1 MAFSFL
7 TQEIAMD
14 LGTANTVIFRND
26 EKVLDEPSIVAID
39 NNTQKCIAI
48 GQQAKLMHEH
58 TNPGIKTIRPLR
70 NGVIADFNAAE
81 MMIKGFIKQV
91 NNKKK
96 SLFSPNLKIVVGIPS
111 GSTQVEIRAVRDSCE
126 HAGGRDVYLIY
137 EPMAAALG
145 IGLDVEAPKG
155 NMVVDIGGGTAEIA
169 VISLGGIVEQESIQT
184 AGDVFNTDIQYYMRQ
199 QHNIRIGETTA
210 EKIKIAVGAVIP
222 DLDEEPE
229 PFVVNGPNLMTAHP
243 VEATVTYQEIA
254 RLPIAST
261 RVSPNLRPPYF
272 MSSSRLPLSST
283 PTLSRMEYSSPEEE
297 PCSADS
303 PRGSLTR

>member
-26 EKVLDEPSIVAID
+26 QKVLDEPSIVAID

-96 SLFSPNLKIVVGIPS
+96 SSPPTSRSWSEYLP
-111 GSTQVEIRAVRDSCE
+111 AV
-126 HAGGRDVYLIY
+126 
-137 EPMAAALG
+137 
-145 IGLDVEAPKG
+145 
-155 NMVVDIGGGTAEIA
+155 
-169 VISLGGIVEQESIQT
+169 
-184 AGDVFNTDIQYYMRQ
+184 
-199 QHNIRIGETTA
+199 
-210 EKIKIAVGAVIP
+210 
-222 DLDEEPE
+222 
-229 PFVVNGPNLMTAHP
+229 
-243 VEATVTYQEIA
+243 
-254 RLPIAST
+254 
-261 RVSPNLRPPYF
+261 
-272 MSSSRLPLSST
+272 
-283 PTLSRMEYSSPEEE
+283 
-297 PCSADS
+297 
-303 PRGSLTR
+303 PR

>member
-1 MAFSFL
+1 MALSFL

-26 EKVLDEPSIVAID
+26 EIVMDAPSIVAID
-39 NNTQKCIAI
+39 NNSGKCIAI
-48 GQQAKLMHEH
+48 GRQAKLMHEH

-91 NNKKK
+91 NSKKK
-96 SLFSPNLKIVVGIPS
+96 SLFSPNLKIVVGFPS

-169 VISLGGIVEQESIQT
+169 VISLGGIVQQESIPT
-184 AGDVFNTDIQYYMRQ
+184 AGDVFNSDIQYYMRPG
-199 QHNIRIGETTA
+199 R
-210 EKIKIAVGAVIP
+210 
-222 DLDEEPE
+222 
-229 PFVVNGPNLMTAHP
+229 
-243 VEATVTYQEIA
+243 
-254 RLPIAST
+254 
-261 RVSPNLRPPYF
+261 
-272 MSSSRLPLSST
+272 
-283 PTLSRMEYSSPEEE
+283 
-297 PCSADS
+297 
-303 PRGSLTR
+303 